1 MMTLAFVVLTATV
14 SAAAPKP
21 PALRGLDPVSLVE
34 GREQPGN
41 ATLRIQHGKY
51 AYAFATPEHQR
62 RFLADPDRYAIQGEG
77 KCLHMAQM
85 EGDPNLFKVVEG
97 KIYLVANAG
106 CFDALTGDLSGYVKE
121 FTKPRRKVAILVF
134 PGVQI
139 IDYTGP
145 WEVFGGA
152 GYDVFSVA
160 ATAEPLFTNNRMQIT
175 PSYTFAAAPKAD
187 ILVLPGGGVPNPLG
201 PDDPTI
207 QWIKRQ
213 VPQTEITLSVCN
225 GAFWL
230 ANSGLLDGLQA
241 TTTANRN
248 LDILRTFPRIKVVD
262 DARFVD
268 NGRIITTAG
277 LSSGID
283 GALHVLDRLEGRG
296 KARSVALGL
305 EYDWH
310 PDGGYARG
318 AMADK
323 YLRRLGNLSLPKD
336 TEVKAGDQNGDR
348 QRWERSWEI
357 SGPQLT
363 QAGLTASV
371 DQLLTPSWTK
381 TGSKQDKVGQRTS
394 WAFKGD
400 DGKPWKG
407 LTTIS
412 PAPGGP
418 GQFLV
423 TVSVEQ
429 VSQGS

>member
-1 MMTLAFVVLTATV
+1 M
-14 SAAAPKP
+14 
-21 PALRGLDPVSLVE
+21 
-34 GREQPGN
+34 GR
-41 ATLRIQHGKY
+41 
-51 AYAFATPEHQR
+51 
-62 RFLADPDRYAIQGEG
+62 
-77 KCLHMAQM
+77 
-85 EGDPNLFKVVEG
+85 
-97 KIYLVANAG
+97 
-106 CFDALTGDLSGYVKE
+106 
-121 FTKPRRKVAILVF
+121 
-134 PGVQI
+134 
-139 IDYTGP
+139 
-145 WEVFGGA
+145 
-152 GYDVFSVA
+152 
-160 ATAEPLFTNNRMQIT
+160 
-175 PSYTFAAAPKAD
+175 D
-187 ILVLPGGGVPNPLG
+187 ISVLPGGGVPNPLG

-213 VPQTEITLSVCN
+213 AQQTEITVSVCN

-230 ANSGLLDGLQA
+230 ANAGLLDGLQA

-248 LDILRTFPRIKVVD
+248 LEILKTFPRIKVVD

-268 NGRIITTAG
+268 NGRTITTAG

-296 KARSVALGL
+296 NARSVALGL
-305 EYDWH
+305 EYDWR

-323 YLRRLGNLSLPKD
+323 YLRRLGDLPLPKD
-336 TEVKAGDQNGDR
+336 AQVKAGDQGGDR

-357 SGPQLT
+357 AGPELT
-363 QAGLTASV
+363 QASLAVSV
-371 DQLLTPSWTK
+371 EKLLNQSWKK
-381 TGSKQDKVGQRTS
+381 TGSTQDRMGQRTS

-407 LTTIS
+407 LTTIA

-429 VSQGS
+429 VTHG